1 MKHDGRKARQLLY
14 INMTSIELN
23 NTQLTIIET
32 IGGHL
37 QAVIAYGAVF
47 MGGVIIGFE
56 SSDYPMMWPI
66 TQSYTGKAVTYPYTQ
81 LLELGMGVLAACIVV
96 ILILEWVMYLH
107 DR

>member
-1 MKHDGRKARQLLY
+1 MTTVDLTQRQLTL
-14 INMTSIELN
+14 
-23 NTQLTIIET
+23 IET
-32 IGGHL
+32 VGRHL

-96 ILILEWVMYLH
+96 ILILESVMYLH